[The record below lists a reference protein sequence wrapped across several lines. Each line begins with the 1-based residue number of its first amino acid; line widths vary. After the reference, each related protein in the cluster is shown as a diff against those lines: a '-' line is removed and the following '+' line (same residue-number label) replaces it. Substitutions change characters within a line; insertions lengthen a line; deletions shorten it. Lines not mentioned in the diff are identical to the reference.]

1 VTDANFDC
9 SDSGISLQAMDNSHV
24 ALVALTM
31 KEDMFEP
38 YRCDRNLALGVNLI
52 SLSKILKCAANEDI
66 ITLTAQDEPDKL
78 SLQFESAKTERF
90 SEYELKLMDIDQ
102 EHLGIPETGM
112 PSFVK

>member
-1 VTDANFDC
+1 MTDANFDC